1 MQKNSTKL
9 MVLAVIAL
17 VCMALFAFYN
27 IQGSFSYA
35 FPRRVERLIAMV
47 ITGTAIAY
55 ATVIF
60 QTVTHNRLLTPSV
73 MGVDSMYEVVQ
84 TVIYFTAGSAS
95 IFVVSRYLNFS
106 LSIVAMV
113 IFALL
118 LYRFLFRADKY
129 PIFLLLLAGMIIGTL
144 LGSLVTFMQVII
156 DPVEYESLQAR
167 LFASFM
173 NVKTELILMSIVILG
188 VAFIYGYRLL
198 RDLDVVSLGRDNAIN
213 LGVNYDRI
221 VLKVLILS
229 SILIAT
235 STALVGPVTFL
246 GLIVANL
253 AYQYLATYK
262 HSVLIAGASLISIIA
277 LVGGQFLV
285 LHVFNLSTTISVII
299 NFIGGIYFIYLLLKE
314 SRKAG

>member
-1 MQKNSTKL
+1 MRKNSTKL
-9 MVLAVIAL
+9 IILAVIAL
-17 VCMALFAFYN
+17 IFMALFAFYN
-27 IQGSFSYA
+27 IQGGFSYA
-35 FPRRVERLIAMV
+35 FPKRLERLFAMV
-47 ITGTAIAY
+47 ITGTAIAF

-60 QTVTHNRLLTPSV
+60 QTVTHNRLLTPSM

-95 IFVVSRYLNFS
+95 IFVVSRYLNFGTA
-106 LSIVAMV
+106 IFAMV
-113 IFALL
+113 LFALL

-144 LGSLVTFMQVII
+144 LGSLVTFMQVLI
-156 DPVEYESLQAR
+156 DPVEYESLQGR

-173 NVKTELILMSIVILG
+173 NVKTELLLIAVVILG
-188 VAFIYGYRLL
+188 LAFIYGYRLL
-198 RDLDVVSLGRDNAIN
+198 RDLDVMSLGRDNAIN
-213 LGVNYDRI
+213 LGVNYDKI

-229 SILIAT
+229 SILIAV

-246 GLIVANL
+246 GLIVSNL

-262 HSVLIAGASLISIIA
+262 HSVLIIGASLISIIA

-285 LHVFNLSTTISVII
+285 QHIFHLNTTISVVI
-299 NFIGGIYFIYLLLKE
+299 NFVGGIYFIYLLLKE
-314 SRKAG
+314 SRRAG

>member
-1 MQKNSTKL
+1 MRKNSVKL
-9 MVLAVIAL
+9 IILAVIAIAF
-17 VCMALFAFYN
+17 MALFAFYN
-27 IQGSFSYA
+27 IQGGFSYA
-35 FPRRVERLIAMV
+35 FPKRLERLAAMV
-47 ITGTAIAY
+47 MTGTAIAY

-60 QTVTHNRLLTPSV
+60 QTITHNRLLTPSV
-73 MGVDSMYEVVQ
+73 MGIDSMYEVVQ

-95 IFVVSRYLNFS
+95 IFVVSRYLNFGVA
-106 LSIVAMV
+106 IIAMV
-113 IFALL
+113 IFALI

-129 PIFLLLLAGMIIGTL
+129 PIFLLLLAGMIIGTF

-173 NVKTELILMSIVILG
+173 NVKTELLLIAIVILSA
-188 VAFIYGYRLL
+188 AFIYGYRLL

-213 LGVNYDRI
+213 LGVTYDKI

-262 HSVLIAGASLISIIA
+262 HSILIIGASLISIIA

-285 LHVFNLSTTISVII
+285 QHVFHLNTTISVVI
-299 NFIGGIYFIYLLLKE
+299 NFVGGIYFIYLLLKE
-314 SRKAG
+314 SRKAK